1 MPSYDFKRESD
12 GKIVEMFYLMSKVP
26 SIGEVVNVEGE
37 NYTRLVSDYQ
47 VSAEVE
53 TVTHKYPYVS
63 RSMPKDLAGCET
75 NKKGQPIIT
84 SRRHE
89 REIMGRY
96 GLKRD

>member
-1 MPSYDFKRESD
+1 MPSYDFRRESD
-12 GKIVEMFYLMSKVP
+12 GKVVEMFYLMSKVP

-63 RSMPKDLAGCET
+63 RSMPKNLAGCET

>member
-1 MPSYDFKRESD
+1 
-12 GKIVEMFYLMSKVP
+12 MSKVP
-26 SIGEVVNVEGE
+26 SIGEVVTIKGE

-63 RSMPKDLAGCET
+63 RSMPKNLAGCET

>member
-12 GKIVEMFYLMSKVP
+12 GKIVEMFYTMSKVP
-26 SIGEVVNVEGE
+26 SIGKVVTVEGE
-37 NYTRLVSDYQ
+37 KYTRLVSDYQ

-53 TVTHKYPYVS
+53 TITHKYPYVS
-63 RSMPKDLAGCET
+63 RSMPKNLAGCET

>member
-1 MPSYDFKRESD
+1 MPMYDFKRQSD
-12 GKIVEMFYLMSKVP
+12 GKVVEIFYSMSTVP
-26 SIGEVVNVEGE
+26 SIGKVVTIEGE
-37 NYTRLVSDYQ
+37 DYTRLVSDYQ
-47 VSAEVE
+47 GSAEVE
-53 TVTHKYPYVS
+53 TITHKYPYVS
-63 RSMPKDLAGCET
+63 RSMPKNLAGCET

>member
-1 MPSYDFKRESD
+1 MPMYDFKRESD
-12 GKIVEMFYLMSKVP
+12 GKVVEIFYSMSTVP
-26 SIGEVVNVEGE
+26 SIGEVVTHEGQ

-63 RSMPKDLAGCET
+63 RSMPKNLAGCET

>member
-1 MPSYDFKRESD
+1 MPMYDFKRQSD
-12 GKIVEMFYLMSKVP
+12 GKVVEIFYSMSTVP
-26 SIGEVVNVEGE
+26 SIGKVVTIEGE
-37 NYTRLVSDYQ
+37 DYTRLVSDYQ

-53 TVTHKYPYVS
+53 TITHKYPYVS
-63 RSMPKDLAGCET
+63 RSMPKNLAGCET

>member
-1 MPSYDFKRESD
+1 MPMYDFKRESD
-12 GKIVEMFYLMSKVP
+12 GKVVEIFYSMSTVP
-26 SIGEVVNVEGE
+26 SICKVVTIEGE
-37 NYTRLVSDYQ
+37 DYTRLVSYYQ

-53 TVTHKYPYVS
+53 TITHKYPYVS
-63 RSMPKDLAGCET
+63 RSMPKNLAGCET

>member
-1 MPSYDFKRESD
+1 MPMYDFKRESD
-12 GKIVEMFYLMSKVP
+12 GKVVEIFYSMSTVP
-26 SIGEVVNVEGE
+26 SIGKVVTHEGE

-63 RSMPKDLAGCET
+63 RSMPKNLAGCET

>member
-1 MPSYDFKRESD
+1 MPSYDFRRESD
-12 GKIVEMFYLMSKVP
+12 GKVVEMFYLMSKVP

-63 RSMPKDLAGCET
+63 RSMPKNLAGCET
-75 NKKGQPIIT
+75 NKKGQPIIS

-89 REIMGRY
+89 REIMSRH

>member
-12 GKIVEMFYLMSKVP
+12 GKIVEMSYTMSKVP
-26 SIGEVVNVEGE
+26 SIGEVVTVEGE

-53 TVTHKYPYVS
+53 TITHGYPYVS
-63 RSMPKDLAGCET
+63 RSMPKNLPGCET
-75 NKKGQPIIT
+75 NSKGQPIIS

-89 REIMGRY
+89 REIMSRH

>member
-63 RSMPKDLAGCET
+63 RSMPKNLAGCET

>member
-1 MPSYDFKRESD
+1 MPMYDFKRESD
-12 GKIVEMFYLMSKVP
+12 GKVVEIFYSMSTVP
-26 SIGEVVNVEGE
+26 SIGEVVTHEGQ
-37 NYTRLVSDYQ
+37 NYMRLVSDYQ

-63 RSMPKDLAGCET
+63 RSMPKNLAGCET

>member
-1 MPSYDFKRESD
+1 MSMYDFKRESD
-12 GKIVEMFYLMSKVP
+12 GKVVEIFYSMSTVP
-26 SIGEVVNVEGE
+26 SIGEVVTHEGQ

-63 RSMPKDLAGCET
+63 RSMPKNLAGCET